1 MDKPEVSV
9 VIPVFNEVDN
19 VGPLAEEVKAA
30 LEKAGKTF
38 ELVYVDDGSDDGT
51 PAACHK
57 LEWVR
62 CIVHKRNLG
71 QSAATITGIQ
81 NAQADLIVTLDGDR
95 QNDPASIPELLEALK
110 NADVAQGIRK
120 KRNDKLNRRI
130 ASRTAYIVRNLFL
143 RDRIKDIGCSL
154 RAFPR
159 EAGLMLPQFN
169 GVHRLMP
176 AIFVFMGMKVTQVP
190 TEHRARTAGVSK
202 YGNLKRGARG
212 LLDLMG
218 LYWLK
223 KRIYKFEAVGDSKT
237 NSETE
242 TRP

>member
-9 VIPVFNEVDN
+9 VIPVYNEVDN
-19 VGPLAEEVKAA
+19 VGPLADEVKAA
-30 LEKAGKTF
+30 MEAAGKTF
-38 ELVYVDDGSDDGT
+38 ELVYVDDGSTDGT
-51 PAACHK
+51 PAACDK
-57 LEWVR
+57 IGWVR
-62 CIVHKRNLG
+62 CIVHAKNAG

-81 NAQADLIVTLDGDR
+81 NAKADLIVTLDGDR
-95 QNDPASIPELLEALK
+95 QNDPASIPDLLEALK
-110 NADVAQGIRK
+110 DADVAQGIRK

-130 ASRTAYIVRNLFL
+130 ASRTAYFVRNLFL

-154 RAFPR
+154 RAFPKA
-159 EAGLMLPQFN
+159 AGLMLPQFN

-176 AIFVFMGMKVTQVP
+176 AIFVFMGMKVAQVP

-223 KRIYKFEAVGDSKT
+223 KRIYKYSQRAASGSD
-237 NSETE
+237 
-242 TRP
+242 

>member
-1 MDKPEVSV
+1 MRMDKPEISV
-9 VIPVFNEVDN
+9 VIPVFNEVEN
-19 VGPLAEEVKAA
+19 VGPLADEVKAA
-30 LEKAGKTF
+30 METAGKSF
-38 ELVYVDDGSDDGT
+38 ELIYVDDASTDGT
-51 PAACHK
+51 PAACEK
-57 LEWVR
+57 IGWVR

-81 NAQADLIVTLDGDR
+81 AAQADLIVTLDGDR
-95 QNDPASIPELLEALK
+95 QNDPASIPDLLAALK
-110 NADVAQGIRK
+110 DADAVQGIRK

-130 ASRTAYIVRNLFL
+130 ASRTAYVIRNLFL

-159 EAGLMLPQFN
+159 KAGLMLPQFN

-176 AIFVFMGMKVTQVP
+176 AIFVFMGLKVAQVP

-223 KRIYKFEAVGDSKT
+223 KRIYKYDRES
-237 NSETE
+237 
-242 TRP
+242 

>member
-1 MDKPEVSV
+1 MEAQMDKPEVSV
-9 VIPVFNEVDN
+9 VIPVYNEVDN
-19 VGPLAEEVKAA
+19 VGPLADEVKAA
-30 LEKAGKTF
+30 MEAAGKTF
-38 ELVYVDDGSDDGT
+38 ELVYVDDGSTDGT
-51 PAACHK
+51 PAACDK
-57 LEWVR
+57 IGWVR
-62 CIVHKRNLG
+62 CIVHAKNAG

-81 NAQADLIVTLDGDR
+81 NAKADLIVTLDGDR
-95 QNDPASIPELLEALK
+95 QNDPASIPDLLEALK
-110 NADVAQGIRK
+110 DADVAQGIRK

-130 ASRTAYIVRNLFL
+130 ASRTAYFVRNLFL

-154 RAFPR
+154 RAFPKA
-159 EAGLMLPQFN
+159 AGLMLPQFN

-176 AIFVFMGMKVTQVP
+176 AIFVFMGMKVAQVP

-223 KRIYKFEAVGDSKT
+223 KRIYKYSQRAASGSD
-237 NSETE
+237 
-242 TRP
+242 

>member
-9 VIPVFNEVDN
+9 VIPVYNEVDN
-19 VGPLAEEVKAA
+19 VGPLADEVKAA
-30 LEKAGKTF
+30 MEAAGRTF

-51 PAACHK
+51 PAACDK
-57 LEWVR
+57 IGWVR
-62 CIVHKRNLG
+62 CIVHAKNAG

-81 NAQADLIVTLDGDR
+81 AAKADLIVTLDGDR
-95 QNDPASIPELLEALK
+95 QNDPASIPDLLEALK
-110 NADVAQGIRK
+110 DADVAQGIRK
-120 KRNDKLNRRI
+120 KRNDKFNRRL
-130 ASRTAYIVRNLFL
+130 ASRTAYIIRNLFL
-143 RDRIKDIGCSL
+143 RDKIKDIGCSL

-159 EAGLMLPQFN
+159 KAGLMLPQFN

-176 AIFVFMGMKVTQVP
+176 AIFVFMGMKVAQVP
-190 TEHRARTAGVSK
+190 TEHRARTAGISK

-223 KRIYKFEAVGDSKT
+223 KRVYKYTPNNIES
-237 NSETE
+237 S
-242 TRP
+242 